1 MVPKQEKRKWL
12 PVKLLHTTMDQD
24 AWEVQWYNTHDQGDM
39 LTARYYLAWEKPNG
53 QEIYCANAK
62 TGYKPL
68 QWCVY
73 KGRFITPAFK
83 FQSNRLPPAIRAL
96 IRAHSV
102 SKPMSKSKIWWFDG
116 GTTPSE
122 SKVSTERFRWMRKKC
137 PWLCGES
144 WNTIHK
150 NLQFGGAKQNCE
162 CQSRLPNGR
171 LLGDILWRDHRLA
184 TDGST

>member
-62 TGYKPL
+62 TGGYKPL

-102 SKPMSKSKIWWFDG
+102 SKPTSKSKI
-116 GTTPSE
+116 
-122 SKVSTERFRWMRKKC
+122 
-137 PWLCGES
+137 
-144 WNTIHK
+144 
-150 NLQFGGAKQNCE
+150 
-162 CQSRLPNGR
+162 
-171 LLGDILWRDHRLA
+171 
-184 TDGST
+184 